1 MNKATRSNDLSEVSR
16 VRSTVRKPF
25 DRNPRLKRPY
35 GKERIHRNVQSLA
48 GAYVAGFIDGEGS
61 FSVSIG
67 KHATLARRLEV
78 RPEFEIE
85 VRADDREVI
94 ERILVTVGCGRIYDC
109 SYERYGW
116 YPHVKYKVTST
127 REMEEILFPFLDH
140 NPLQAKKAKSYKLF
154 KEIVLAYRRKEHLSD
169 TGFEKI
175 LKRREQLRA
184 LGKKAKTFGLPNVR
198 PTKFRARTYG
208 NR

>member
-1 MNKATRSNDLSEVSR
+1 MTEVSR
-16 VRSTVRKPF
+16 GRSTVRAPF
-25 DRNPRLKRPY
+25 ERNPRLEGPY
-35 GKERIHRNVQSLA
+35 GKDRIRREPLD

-67 KHATLARRLEV
+67 KHKTLSRGLEV

-94 ERILVTVGCGRIYDC
+94 ERILITIGCGRIYDC

-127 REMEEILFPFLDH
+127 REMEEILFPFLDR
-140 NPLQAKKAKSYKLF
+140 NPLQAKKAKSYVLF
-154 KEIVLAYRRKEHLSD
+154 KEIVLSYRRKEHLTD
-169 TGFEKI
+169 AGFSKI
-175 LKRREQLRA
+175 LETRNQLRA
-184 LGKKAKTFGLPNVR
+184 LGKKA
-198 PTKFRARTYG
+198 RTYG

>member
-1 MNKATRSNDLSEVSR
+1 MKG
-16 VRSTVRKPF
+16 K
-25 DRNPRLKRPY
+25 RNPRLLEPV
-35 GKERIHRNVQSLA
+35 GKDRIRREPLD

-67 KHATLARRLEV
+67 KHKTLSRGLEV

-85 VRADDREVI
+85 LRADDREI
-94 ERILVTVGCGRIYDC
+94 LERIVVSIGCGRIYDC

-127 REMEEILFPFLDH
+127 REMEEILFPFLDS
-140 NPLQAKKAKSYKLF
+140 NPLQAKKAKSYVLF
-154 KEIVLAYRRKEHLSD
+154 KEIVLSYRRKEHLTD
-169 TGFEKI
+169 AGFNKI
-175 LKRREQLRA
+175 LKTRDQLRA
-184 LGKKAKTFGLPNVR
+184 LGKKA
-198 PTKFRARTYG
+198 RTYG

>member
-1 MNKATRSNDLSEVSR
+1 M
-16 VRSTVRKPF
+16 RKPF
-25 DRNPRLKRPY
+25 ERNPHLEGPY
-35 GKERIHRNVQSLA
+35 GKDQIRRKVKPLD

-67 KHATLARRLEV
+67 KHKTLSRGLEV

-85 VRADDREVI
+85 VRADDKEVI
-94 ERILVTVGCGRIYDC
+94 ERILITIGCGRIYDC

-127 REMEEILFPFLDH
+127 RDMEEVLFPFLDQ
-140 NPLQAKKAKSYKLF
+140 NPLQAKKAKSYVLF

-169 TGFEKI
+169 KGFQKI
-175 LKRREQLRA
+175 LDARVKLRA
-184 LGKKAKTFGLPNVR
+184 LGKKA
-198 PTKFRARTYG
+198 RTYG